1 MSIAFREGLFVLPR
15 RVNPISSLA
24 SAAYIHSFSKVL
36 EREACVSCGQRG
48 DPAESPETISYQSL
62 LLLPIHSTQQ
72 LTFSSAISLLLNISD
87 LLLPLDS
94 PRLKALLHTPH
105 STVLYSTHSAT
116 QPSSLYTGISWRRA
130 MIEIRFL
137 FSPRDASVQPRVVC
151 LARGGSRAPEY
162 ARVSELS
169 QRRLG
174 DRVAAT
180 LYQHTAPLTSPPY
193 TKYIYLRVTTGMQS
207 K

>member
-1 MSIAFREGLFVLPR
+1 
-15 RVNPISSLA
+15 
-24 SAAYIHSFSKVL
+24 
-36 EREACVSCGQRG
+36 
-48 DPAESPETISYQSL
+48 
-62 LLLPIHSTQQ
+62 
-72 LTFSSAISLLLNISD
+72 
-87 LLLPLDS
+87 
-94 PRLKALLHTPH
+94 
-105 STVLYSTHSAT
+105 
-116 QPSSLYTGISWRRA
+116 

-162 ARVSELS
+162 ARDSELS